1 MSNAEIKFEYE
12 EMITPV
18 ITVDVS
24 KGKVGKWNA
33 GDQVDALK
41 IYLKKEVEVLWEYT
55 QNDYQGDCFAL
66 MKYKDQ
72 FVLWRDSFGSC
83 SGCDALDG
91 EDLFG
96 GYDYIKKTMT
106 EGNCLRFDN
115 IKDVLVFM
123 LSPDIDYLWEEL
135 KDTTLPA
142 YIGSLAIRENFDFR
156 TGGS

>member
-1 MSNAEIKFEYE
+1 MSNAQIKFEYE
-12 EMITPV
+12 EMINPV

-24 KGKVGKWNA
+24 KGKVGSWFA

-41 IYLKKEVEVLWEYT
+41 FYLKKEVEVLWEYT
-55 QNDYQGDCFAL
+55 QNDYQGDCFVL

-96 GYDYIKKTMT
+96 GYKYIKTTMT
-106 EGNCLRFDN
+106 EGNCLRFEN

-123 LSPDIDYLWEEL
+123 ISSDNYSWEQL
-135 KDTTLPA
+135 KHTTLPA